1 MKISSFFSAS
11 AIAASSLITLSTVTL
26 AISQPKNIASN
37 LESQSSKVSAQSTQ
51 KIAAL
56 SDPEEPSG
64 RICTIPFCGWW

>member
-26 AISQPKNIASN
+26 ALSQPKNIASN

-51 KIAAL
+51 KVAAL
-56 SDPEEPSG
+56 SDPEEPVG
-64 RICTIPFCGWW
+64 KICTTVLCWW